1 MNITFSQIISH
12 LFIFFSVTDCKAIKN
27 STLKHGKQGTKP
39 IKDTALGNMPTEKNT
54 LKKNPRKN
62 NPGVTRRVFLEGKF
76 FSCEK
81 ESNHKFIFFLLQI

>member
-12 LFIFFSVTDCKAIKN
+12 LFIFFSITDWKAIKN
-27 STLKHGKQGTKP
+27 STLKHDKQGTKLRH
-39 IKDTALGNMPTEKNT
+39 TALGNIPTEKNT
-54 LKKNPRKN
+54 QKKNPRKN
-62 NPGVTRRVFLEGKF
+62 NPGITRRVFLEGKF